1 MSRRWWVYHLPQLRV
16 YHHYQPTRPISC
28 FINLLSPFY
37 PWTQF
42 LFPFLPDPIMGIHST
57 VFGCAFLHLCK
68 AYGSSWVCV
77 LNTSSC
83 AKKCQSPS
91 HLIFHLM
98 RCFTNQSRSHDV
110 FLIHRGSHHWEMASQ
125 VPPSLDIPSL
135 LRFLT
140 EWFKSSVSL
149 GFLFF
154 FFFFFPLSYLFLRQR
169 FQLKS
174 SAEIVKLFFSC
185 SSICGCFIYFKT
197 SVGCF
202 GLWPFYHMLYHS
214 LTIWCFFSWII
225 FCY

>member
-1 MSRRWWVYHLPQLRV
+1 MSRRWWVYHLPQLRI

-77 LNTSSC
+77 LNTSFC
-83 AKKCQSPS
+83 AKKCRSPS

-110 FLIHRGSHHWEMASQ
+110 ISNSQRLSPLGNSQPGASISGYTLTLEIFNWVIQ
-125 VPPSLDIPSL
+125 IICIFGFFVCFSFFYFPKLSLSEAKI
-135 LRFLT
+135 
-140 EWFKSSVSL
+140 SVKI
-149 GFLFF
+149 
-154 FFFFFPLSYLFLRQR
+154 LSWN
-169 FQLKS
+169 
-174 SAEIVKLFFSC
+174 C
-185 SSICGCFIYFKT
+185 
-197 SVGCF
+197 
-202 GLWPFYHMLYHS
+202 
-214 LTIWCFFSWII
+214 
-225 FCY
+225 